1 VITDAGSLAEFPERA
16 VTIVRLCGREI
27 GIVRWDGEVYAL
39 ANVCVH
45 QRGPLCRGTLAAR
58 LDAPVPGSMEL
69 DEDSPVLACPW
80 HGWEFDVRT
89 GHAIWDR
96 RYRVR
101 TYPTYVD
108 GGRVLVELGRSSGSA
123 RV

>member
-1 VITDAGSLAEFPERA
+1 VIVDAGPLEEFRERA
-16 VTIVRLCGREI
+16 ITIVRLDGREV
-27 GIVRWDGEVYAL
+27 GIVRWDGEIYAL

-58 LDAPVPGSMEL
+58 LDAPAPGAMEL
-69 DEDSPVLACPW
+69 DEGSPVLACPW

-89 GHAIWDR
+89 GRAIWDR

-101 TYPTYVD
+101 TYRAHVEE
-108 GGRVLVELGRSSGSA
+108 GRVLVELRRSSRSA
-123 RV
+123 VE